1 MVSMADYTLSSR
13 DCFQAYRSRKGAPQI
28 RAFQESTAASTAV
41 IAFGN
46 VVQLDGGSTGDA
58 HRIIRCSSGTGT
70 APLLLGGIVGVAAQ
84 GSTSDG
90 SSSAQAAYDIRRQ
103 LSVWVQDADTEFKA
117 PTRDVIRASMIGL
130 GCEVNWD
137 STLNINLVSI
147 ASTSGD
153 ARFTITDILPA
164 TIGDTGG
171 YVIGRFHS
179 TAVSA
184 VVQPR

>member
-1 MVSMADYTLSSR
+1 MADYTLSSR
-13 DCFQAYRSRKGAPQI
+13 DSISAYRSRKGSPYI
-28 RAFQESTAASTAV
+28 RAFQESSCASTAT
-41 IAFGN
+41 IALGN
-46 VVQLDGGSTGDA
+46 VVQLDGGSTGDV

-70 APLLLGGIVGVAAQ
+70 TPLLLGGIVGVAAQ
-84 GSTSDG
+84 ASTSDG
-90 SSSAQAAYDIRRQ
+90 STATLSNYTNRQ
-103 LSVWVQDADTEFKA
+103 LSVWVADADTEFKV
-117 PTRDVIRASMIGL
+117 PTREQIRPALIGM

-147 ASTSGD
+147 ASTAGD
-153 ARFTITDILPA
+153 ARFTVTDILPA
-164 TIGDTGG
+164 TVGDTGG

>member
-1 MVSMADYTLSSR
+1 M
-13 DCFQAYRSRKGAPQI
+13 
-28 RAFQESTAASTAV
+28 
-41 IAFGN
+41 
-46 VVQLDGGSTGDA
+46 
-58 HRIIRCSSGTGT
+58 RIIRCSSGTGT

-90 SSSAQAAYDIRRQ
+90 STTGINTYTNRQ
-103 LSVWVQDADTEFKA
+103 LSVWVQDANTEFQA
-117 PTRDVIRASMIGL
+117 PTREVIRAAMIGL

-137 STLNINLVSI
+137 STLNINVVSL

-153 ARFTITDILPA
+153 ARFLITDVKPA

>member
-1 MVSMADYTLSSR
+1 MADYTLSSR
-13 DCFQAYRSRKGAPQI
+13 DSFQVYRSRKGTAQI
-28 RAFQESTAASTAV
+28 RAFQESSCASTAT

-70 APLLLGGIVGVAAQ
+70 APLLLGNIVGVAAQ
-84 GSTSDG
+84 GSTGDG
-90 SSSAQAAYDIRRQ
+90 STTGIATYTNKQ
-103 LSVWVQDADTEFKA
+103 LSVWVADRDTEFKA
-117 PTRDVIRASMIGL
+117 PTRDVIRAAAIGL

-137 STLNINLVSI
+137 STLNINVVAI
-147 ASTSGD
+147 ASTGGD
-153 ARFTITDILPA
+153 ARFVITDVIPA

-179 TAVSA
+179 SA
-184 VVQPR
+184 VAAVVGL